1 MQKKASLREQRRL
14 ETVGALHAAAVE
26 LVAGGG
32 LAAATVE
39 SIVELAGT
47 SKRTFFN
54 HFTSKEDA
62 ILGLRDPFLHADLVA
77 AFREESNGDLL
88 ARTVRLMGG
97 VVRSAA
103 VPGSSFE
110 ERRRLLAR
118 YPDLARRMLFY
129 VAVSEDLA
137 ADVLLGS
144 AMSPALEEESVR
156 ALLGVAAAINRFA
169 VLRAT
174 GGQLPGEAEL
184 DAATAVFRTVL
195 KETL

>member
-1 MQKKASLREQRRL
+1 MQKKPSLRERRRT

-26 LVAGGG
+26 LVSEGD

-39 SIVELAGT
+39 AIVDLAGT

-62 ILGLRDPFLHADLVA
+62 ILGLREPFFRDDLIA
-77 AFREESNGDLL
+77 AFRDERNGDVLTR
-88 ARTVRLMGG
+88 AVRLMGG
-97 VVRSAA
+97 VVRSSL

-110 ERRRLLAR
+110 QRRELLAR
-118 YPDLARRMLFY
+118 YPDLARRMIFY

-137 ADVLLGS
+137 TDALLSTGTL
-144 AMSPALEEESVR
+144 PALPEESIR
-156 ALLGVAAAINRFA
+156 ALLGVAGAINRFA

-174 GGQLPGEAEL
+174 GGRLPDEAEL
-184 DAATAVFRTVL
+184 DATTALFRTVL
-195 KETL
+195 NDSL